1 MDGATKFH
9 IDLGCFLTFG
19 LGPLPR
25 ELCKELNMK
34 LHPVYENSFSKVS
47 RLQPHKLNITHLLT
61 HEKYVY
67 VIQSQLEHELF

>member
-1 MDGATKFH
+1 MQDFK
-9 IDLGCFLTFG
+9 IRWLGLQVLIFFTLQNETQV
-19 LGPLPR
+19 LN
-25 ELCKELNMK
+25 KELNMK